1 MMDRVAPPLTE
12 GELLVRNHFTFEKRR
27 KELDKRKKKE
37 AKRQAKADRK
47 AAIEAGETVGWSIYD
62 ENGTLLHEEW
72 DIAPPP
78 GKRRE
83 FVFQGASELS
93 VRCEVL
99 AGNDNVKILIDRDR

>member
-1 MMDRVAPPLTE
+1 MYQKKL
-12 GELLVRNHFTFEKRR
+12 FEDAQRLFIKGKLSESISRFS
-27 KELDKRKKKE
+27 E
-37 AKRQAKADRK
+37 
-47 AAIEAGETVGWSIYD
+47 AIEAGETVGWSIYD
-62 ENGTLLHEEW
+62 ENGALLHEEW